1 MTLVVGD
8 GGGGGRR
15 CLNGGG
21 RGGESFGEAWKWKFV
36 GMNGW
41 NFGFVK
47 WRRKEARRGT
57 CGS

>member
-15 CLNGGG
+15 CLDGGG

-36 GMNGW
+36 D
-41 NFGFVK
+41 
-47 WRRKEARRGT
+47 
-57 CGS
+57 